1 MTSEKVT
8 AAGLMDRRTVLK
20 GLGCT
25 LGLPLLEAMLPGTGY
40 AAGKTATTPPVRM
53 GFVFFPNGAIM
64 PAWTPKE
71 DGTNYQMP
79 ETLSELE
86 PLRKD
91 ITIITGLAQDNGR
104 AKGDGPGDHARS
116 AASFLTGA
124 HPVKTSGANI
134 KVGISVDQAAAM
146 KAGQYTRLPSLE
158 LGIERGRDAGG
169 CDSGYACSYSNN
181 ISWKTESTPMAKE
194 INPRSAFERM
204 FGTKEQ
210 SADEARR
217 NKIRRSVLDLVSD
230 QANAL
235 RRDLGQTDQHKIDEY
250 FTSVREIE
258 LRIARAEEISSKEA
272 PEFATPESAPSD
284 LREHIRL
291 MYDLLAIAF
300 QTDTT
305 RVATF
310 MVANEGSNRAYR
322 SIGVNS
328 GHHELSHHRNDE
340 EKINQIK
347 KIDRFLA
354 DEFARFVKN
363 LKGIKEGSGT
373 LLDNCMILYG
383 SGLSDG
389 NRHRHDDLPVVLA
402 GRAGGTIKTG
412 RHIKTDKEVPMNN
425 LFLSMLDRMDAGIA
439 ALGDSSGRLTMLDS

>member
-1 MTSEKVT
+1 MSGKIMTS
-8 AAGLMDRRTVLK
+8 GLLDRRTLLQ

-25 LGLPLLEAMLPGTGY
+25 MGLPLLEAMLPGTGY
-40 AAGKTATTPPVRM
+40 AAGKTTVTAPVRM

-64 PAWTPKE
+64 PAWKPEKA
-71 DGTNYQMP
+71 GKNYELP
-79 ETLSELE
+79 ETLTSLKEVQS
-86 PLRKD
+86 D

-134 KVGISVDQAAAM
+134 KVGMSVDQVAAM
-146 KAGQYTRLPSLE
+146 KAGEYTRLPSLE
-158 LGIERGRDAGG
+158 IGIERGRDAGG

-194 INPRSAFERM
+194 INPRSAFERL

-210 SADEARR
+210 TADQAKR
-217 NKIRRSVLDLVSD
+217 NKIRRSVLDLVRE
-230 QANAL
+230 QASSL
-235 RRDLGQTDQHKIDEY
+235 RKDLGQTDQHKIDEY

-258 LRIARAEEISSKEA
+258 QRIQRAENVAAKET
-272 PEFATPESAPSD
+272 PEFQTPESAPSD

-300 QTDTT
+300 QTDST

-310 MVANEGSNRAYR
+310 MLANEGSNRSYR
-322 SIGVNS
+322 SVGVNS

-340 EKINQIK
+340 EKIDQIK

-354 DEFARFVKN
+354 DEFGRFVKH
-363 LKGIKEGSGT
+363 LKNIKEGSGS
-373 LLDNCMILYG
+373 LLDNCMIMYG

-402 GRAGGTIKTG
+402 GRAGGTIKPG
-412 RHIKTDKEVPMNN
+412 QHLKTDREIPLNN

-439 ALGDSSGRLTMLDS
+439 SLGDSSGRLTMLDS

>member
-1 MTSEKVT
+1 MSDKIMTS
-8 AAGLMDRRTVLK
+8 GLLDRRTLLK

-25 LGLPLLEAMLPGTGY
+25 MGLPLLEAMLPGTGF
-40 AAGKTATTPPVRM
+40 AAGKATVKAPVRM

-64 PAWTPKE
+64 PAWKPEKAGKDYE
-71 DGTNYQMP
+71 LP
-79 ETLSELE
+79 ETLQSL
-86 PLRKD
+86 KDVQSD
-91 ITIITGLAQDNGR
+91 ITIISGLAQDNGR

-134 KVGISVDQAAAM
+134 KVGMSVDQVAAM
-146 KAGQYTRLPSLE
+146 KAGEYTRLPSLE
-158 LGIERGRDAGG
+158 IGIERGRDAGG

-194 INPRSAFERM
+194 INPRAAFERL

-210 SADEARR
+210 TADQAKR
-217 NKIRRSVLDLVSD
+217 NKVRRSVLDLVRE
-230 QANAL
+230 QASSL
-235 RRDLGQTDQHKIDEY
+235 RKDLGQTDQHKIDEY

-258 LRIARAEEISSKEA
+258 QRIQRAEQVAAKEV

-300 QTDTT
+300 QTDST

-310 MVANEGSNRAYR
+310 MLANEGSNRSYR
-322 SIGVNS
+322 SVGVNS
-328 GHHELSHHRNDE
+328 GHHELSHHRNDD
-340 EKINQIK
+340 EKIDQIK

-354 DEFARFVKN
+354 DEFGRFVKN
-363 LKGIKEGSGT
+363 LKGIKEGSGS
-373 LLDNCMILYG
+373 LLDNCMIMYG

-402 GRAGGTIKTG
+402 GRAGGTIKAG
-412 RHIKTDKEVPMNN
+412 QHLMTDREIPLNN

-439 ALGDSSGRLTMLDS
+439 TLGDSSGRLTLLDS